1 MVTAWPIVRRE
12 GVMVTNRITDNR
24 RRVVILGAAGR
35 DFHNFNQVYR
45 DNPRYEV
52 MAFTATQI
60 VGIADRRYPPS
71 LAGELYPHG
80 IPILEEGQLENFCRE
95 HRVDQIVFAYSDVS
109 HHQVMHLASR
119 SLAIGA
125 DFVLLGPNQTM
136 IKTTVPVIAVSAV
149 RTGCGKSQ
157 VSRWLSQRL
166 RQLGL
171 RVCAIRHPMPYGNLQ
186 KQAVQRF
193 AKLED
198 LDQADC
204 TVEEREEYEPHI
216 LAGHVVYAG
225 VDYGLIVEKASLESD
240 VILWDGGNNDFPFVQ
255 PDLHIVLVDPLR
267 PGDESLYHPGE
278 AVLRM
283 ADIVLIPKTDV
294 ATVAQITQVL
304 SSIAQLNP
312 DAQIIQGR
320 SPLRLEPPLDLRGK
334 RVIVV
339 EDGPTTTH
347 GGMDYGAGY
356 QAVKEI
362 ENITIVDPRPYT
374 VPEIAA
380 VYAKF
385 PHLTKI
391 LPAMGYFP
399 AQLQALADTLNAA
412 EVDVVVSGTPSDL
425 GRLIPLNKPLVR
437 VFYDYAEAKE
447 PGLGKALDLFL
458 ARRGL
463 GSKANEFS

>member
-1 MVTAWPIVRRE
+1 
-12 GVMVTNRITDNR
+12 MVTNGITDNR

-45 DNPRYEV
+45 DNSQYEV
-52 MAFTATQI
+52 VAFTATQI
-60 VGIADRRYPPS
+60 VGIADRRYPPG
-71 LAGELYPHG
+71 LAGALYPQG
-80 IPILEEGQLENFCRE
+80 IPIIEEEELEHFCRE
-95 HRVDQIVFAYSDVS
+95 NRVDQIVFAYSDVS
-109 HHQVMHLASR
+109 HQQVMHLASR
-119 SLAIGA
+119 ALAIGA
-125 DFVLLGPNQTM
+125 DFVLLGPAQTM
-136 IKTTVPVIAVSAV
+136 IKATLPVIAVSAV

-171 RVCAIRHPMPYGNLQ
+171 RVCAIRHPMPYGNLE
-186 KQAVQRF
+186 KQTVQRF
-193 AKLED
+193 ATLED
-198 LDQADC
+198 LDRANC

-267 PGDESLYHPGE
+267 PGDENLYHPGE
-278 AVLRM
+278 TALRM

-294 ATVAQITQVL
+294 ATTAHIAQVRD
-304 SSIAQLNP
+304 SIAQLNP
-312 DAQIIQGR
+312 SAKIIPGR
-320 SPLRLEPPLDLRGK
+320 SPLRLEPPLDLRSK

-347 GGMDYGAGY
+347 GGMGYGAGY
-356 QAVKEI
+356 QAVKDI
-362 ENITIVDPRPYT
+362 ENIAIVDPRPYA

-385 PHLTKI
+385 PHLSQI

-399 AQLQALADTLNAA
+399 AQLKALADTLNAA
-412 EVDVVVSGTPSDL
+412 TVDVVVSGTPSDL
-425 GRLIPLNKPLVR
+425 GRLIALNKPLVR
-437 VFYDYAEAKE
+437 VFYDYAEAEE
-447 PGLGKALDLFL
+447 PGLGEVVDTFL
-458 ARRGL
+458 AHWGL
-463 GSKANEFS
+463 GGKTHEFS

>member
-1 MVTAWPIVRRE
+1 MTVASDRMIE
-12 GVMVTNRITDNR
+12 HR
-24 RRVVILGAAGR
+24 RRIMILGAAGR
-35 DFHNFNQVYR
+35 DFHNFNLVYR
-45 DNPRYEV
+45 DNPEYEV
-52 MAFTATQI
+52 VAFTANQI

-80 IPILEEGQLENFCRE
+80 IPIIEEGQLENFCRE
-95 HRVDQIVFAYSDVS
+95 NCVDQIVFAYSDVS
-109 HHQVMHLASR
+109 HQQVMHLASR

-125 DFVLLGPNQTM
+125 DFVLLGPDRTM
-136 IKTTVPVIAVSAV
+136 IKATVPVIAVSAV

-166 RQLGL
+166 RKLGL

-198 LDQADC
+198 LDWANC

-225 VDYGLIVEKASLESD
+225 VDYGLICEKAALESD

-294 ATVAQITQVL
+294 ATVAQITQVN

-312 DAQIIQGR
+312 RAKIIQGR

-334 RVIVV
+334 RVLVV

-347 GGMDYGAGY
+347 GGMGYGAAY

-362 ENITIVDPRPYT
+362 EGIEIVDPRPYA

-385 PHLTKI
+385 PHLTQI

-399 AQLQALADTLNAA
+399 AQLKALADTLNVAK
-412 EVDVVVSGTPSDL
+412 VDAVVSGTPSDL
-425 GRLIPLNKPLVR
+425 GRLIELNKPLVR
-437 VFYDYAEAKE
+437 VFYDYAEAEE
-447 PGLGKALDLFL
+447 PGLGEIVDTFL
-458 ARRGL
+458 AHWGL
-463 GSKANEFS
+463 GGKTHEFS

>member
-1 MVTAWPIVRRE
+1 MSIISDR
-12 GVMVTNRITDNR
+12 R

-45 DNPRYEV
+45 NNPQYEV
-52 MAFTATQI
+52 LAFTATQI
-60 VGIADRRYPPS
+60 AGITDRRYPSS
-71 LAGELYPHG
+71 LAGEFYPQG
-80 IPILEEGQLENFCRE
+80 IPIIEEEELENFCRE
-95 HRVDQIVFAYSDVS
+95 NHVDQIVFAYSDVS
-109 HHQVMHLASR
+109 HQQVMHLASR

-125 DFVLLGPNQTM
+125 DFILLGPDQTM
-136 IKTTVPVIAVSAV
+136 IKATVPVIAISAV

-166 RQLGL
+166 RQQSL

-225 VDYGLIVEKASLESD
+225 VDYGLIFEKAALESD
-240 VILWDGGNNDFPFVQ
+240 VIIWDGGNNDFPFVQ

-267 PGDESLYHPGE
+267 PGDENLYHPGE
-278 AVLRM
+278 TAVRM
-283 ADIVLIPKTDV
+283 ADIVLIPKTEV
-294 ATVAQITQVL
+294 ATPTQIDQVTV
-304 SSIAQLNP
+304 SIIKLNP
-312 DAQIIQGR
+312 TAKIIQGR
-320 SPLRLEPPLDLRGK
+320 SPLRLEPSLDLKGK

-347 GGMDYGAGY
+347 GGMGFGAGY
-356 QAVKEI
+356 QATKDIEGLEI
-362 ENITIVDPRPYT
+362 IDPRPYA

-380 VYAKF
+380 IYDKF

-399 AQLQALADTLNAA
+399 AQLQALSDTLNAA
-412 EVDVVVSGTPSDL
+412 EADVVVSGTPSDL
-425 GRLIPLNKPLVR
+425 SHLVEINKPLVR
-437 VFYDYAEAKE
+437 VFYDYAEAE
-447 PGLGKALDLFL
+447 QPGLGEVVDKFL
-458 ARRGL
+458 SQRGL
-463 GSKANEFS
+463 GGKSNESS

>member
-1 MVTAWPIVRRE
+1 
-12 GVMVTNRITDNR
+12 MVTNRIIDDR
-24 RRVVILGAAGR
+24 RRAVILGAAGR

-52 MAFTATQI
+52 LAFTATQI
-60 VGIADRRYPPS
+60 VGIADRRYPPG
-71 LAGELYPHG
+71 LAGKLYPQG
-80 IPILEEGQLENFCRE
+80 ITIIEEGELEHFCRKN
-95 HRVDQIVFAYSDVS
+95 RVDQIVFAYSDVS

-136 IKTTVPVIAVSAV
+136 IKATVPVIAVSAV

-171 RVCAIRHPMPYGNLQ
+171 KVCAIRHPMPYGNLQ

-225 VDYGLIVEKASLESD
+225 VDYDLIFEKAALESD
-240 VILWDGGNNDFPFVQ
+240 VILWDGGNNDFPFVE
-255 PDLHIVLVDPLR
+255 PDLHIALVDPLR
-267 PGDESLYHPGE
+267 PGDENLYHPGE
-278 AVLRM
+278 TVVRM

-294 ATVAQITQVL
+294 ATAAQIAQVQD
-304 SSIAQLNP
+304 SIAELNP
-312 DAQIIQGR
+312 NAKIIQGR

-347 GGMDYGAGY
+347 GGMGYGAGY

-362 ENITIVDPRPYT
+362 EAIDIVDSRPYA

-399 AQLQALADTLNAA
+399 AQLKALADTINAA
-412 EVDVVVSGTPSDL
+412 EADVVVSGTPSNL
-425 GRLIPLNKPLVR
+425 SHLIKLNKPLVR
-437 VFYDYAEAKE
+437 VFYDYAEAE
-447 PGLGKALDLFL
+447 QPGLGDAVDAFL
-458 ARRGL
+458 TSHGL
-463 GSKANEFS
+463 GGHNDQSS